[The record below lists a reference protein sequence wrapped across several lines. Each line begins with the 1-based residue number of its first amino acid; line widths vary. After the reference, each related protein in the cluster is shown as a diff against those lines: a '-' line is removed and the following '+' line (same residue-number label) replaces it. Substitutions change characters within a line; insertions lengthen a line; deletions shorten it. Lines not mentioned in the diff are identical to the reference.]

1 VNGSLHIVPVPGQT
15 FGLGVAGDVSID
27 RNLDV
32 YGLASLHA
40 GLDVGGQANF
50 NGNTAFNGTNI
61 FNGYAVFYQGA
72 EVRGIIPGS
81 VPPTT
86 FGVAGNSEFDGTL
99 VAIGITD
106 LSDARIKTDI
116 AKLPLDCLSVVQS
129 IEPKQYRLREKPRYG
144 LIAQD
149 FERVAPHAISEARD
163 GMLGLSLG
171 DLIAVLWGAVR
182 ELASKPALQ

>member
-1 VNGSLHIVPVPGQT
+1 
-15 FGLGVAGDVSID
+15 
-27 RNLDV
+27 
-32 YGLASLHA
+32 
-40 GLDVGGQANF
+40 
-50 NGNTAFNGTNI
+50 
-61 FNGYAVFYQGA
+61 
-72 EVRGIIPGS
+72 
-81 VPPTT
+81 
-86 FGVAGNSEFDGTL
+86 
-99 VAIGITD
+99 
-106 LSDARIKTDI
+106 
-116 AKLPLDCLSVVQS
+116 VVQS